1 MNKELPFSS
10 AESLDTSDLT
20 VSEVSAEDN
29 TSLPNLTTTE
39 SFGEKSGFLRPPSGG
54 TEEETR
60 EEEEESSGFLGL
72 SNRASGGC
80 FTYIYSK
87 QGYDHFVGFMI
98 DY

>member
-60 EEEEESSGFLGL
+60 EEEEEESSGFLGL

-80 FTYIYSK
+80 FTYI
-87 QGYDHFVGFMI
+87 VGKVTTTLLGL
-98 DY
+98 